1 MPSISFQDFSC
12 FYKTKKD
19 YVTALSHLDFD
30 IEAGELFVIV
40 GESGSGKTTL
50 LKSIAGLSEYVTGNL
65 SIFGTPID
73 KLDIKHN
80 NTAYIRQEPVLY
92 SNMTIYENIA
102 FSLRMMHTP
111 QDEVDARVKE
121 VARFLEI
128 DWLLTRKPKQLS
140 GGQQQRVAIAKA
152 IIKHPEIILFDEPF
166 SNMDP
171 LGRENMCNLVKQIHA
186 QYHSTIVF
194 VTHNLNEAIS
204 LADKVLVLEEGKIK
218 SIGTPELFYTNMDSE
233 LLGRYKRP

>member
-1 MPSISFQDFSC
+1 MASISFQDFSC
-12 FYKTKKD
+12 FYKTKKG

-30 IEAGELFVIV
+30 IEAGVLFVIV

-50 LKSIAGLSEYVTGNL
+50 LKSIAGLSEYVSGNL

-121 VARFLEI
+121 VASFLEI

-171 LGRENMCNLVKQIHA
+171 IGREKMCNLVKQIHA

-194 VTHNLNEAIS
+194 VTHNLNEAFS

-218 SIGTPELFYTNMDSE
+218 SIGTPELFYTNIDSE
-233 LLGRYKRP
+233 LLGRYTRP